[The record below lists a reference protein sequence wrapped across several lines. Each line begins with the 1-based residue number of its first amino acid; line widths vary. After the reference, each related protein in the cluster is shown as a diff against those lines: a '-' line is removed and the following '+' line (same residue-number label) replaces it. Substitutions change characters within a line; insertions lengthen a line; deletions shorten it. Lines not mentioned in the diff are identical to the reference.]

1 MDDMTSKGI
10 MALIKVTLM
19 FFLIYPQDFMK
30 NASVILY
37 QTFLIVFN
45 VVMTKIVI
53 TQKEAIQP
61 TKSVLN
67 PR

>member
-1 MDDMTSKGI
+1 MASKGI

-19 FFLIYPQDFMK
+19 FFSIYPQDFMK

-37 QTFLIVFN
+37 LTLLIVFN